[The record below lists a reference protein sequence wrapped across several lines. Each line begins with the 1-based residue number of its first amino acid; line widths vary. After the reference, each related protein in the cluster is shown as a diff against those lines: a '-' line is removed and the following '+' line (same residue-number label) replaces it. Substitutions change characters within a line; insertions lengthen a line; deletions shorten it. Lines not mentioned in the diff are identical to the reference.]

1 MAHLSHTS
9 SLKFAE
15 HKSRLAAG
23 EANACV
29 GRNGAGEDAHV
40 APALPLGR
48 QRPQTNRTAL
58 AITAAS
64 APVAVALSTQTTV
77 AFMNTATAIAPHV
90 ELTPVSI
97 WDAAPDVS
105 SKPIDENELIERYLP
120 LVRNVVDRIK
130 LNVPAHVD
138 ADDLYSVGITG
149 LLAAVRKYDPA
160 QGSTFAS
167 YAAMRIR
174 GAILDEL
181 RRMDWC
187 PRRARAR
194 SRKLK
199 NAIIEVEQK
208 VGRAATD
215 AEVCAELGIGRK
227 EYGKWVEEAKPV
239 TFIAIDQ
246 TADGDEGTGASLHEL
261 LADESDKTGRDNLE
275 KAEVLRLLTQRM
287 SELPEIPKKIVA
299 MYYFENMR
307 LAEIAEVFDLTES
320 RICQIHAQTIIGLRA
335 WLQRMKDR

>member
-1 MAHLSHTS
+1 
-9 SLKFAE
+9 
-15 HKSRLAAG
+15 
-23 EANACV
+23 
-29 GRNGAGEDAHV
+29 
-40 APALPLGR
+40 
-48 QRPQTNRTAL
+48 
-58 AITAAS
+58 
-64 APVAVALSTQTTV
+64 
-77 AFMNTATAIAPHV
+77 MNTATAPIPGTDA
-90 ELTPVSI
+90 TPATAWRAYQGVTPS
-97 WDAAPDVS
+97 AV
-105 SKPIDENELIERYLP
+105 DEKDLIERYLP

-149 LLAAVRKYDPA
+149 LIAAVRKFDPE

-199 NAIIEVEQK
+199 SAINDVEQK

-215 AEVCAELGIGRK
+215 AEVSAALGLDAK
-227 EYGKWVEEAKPV
+227 EYAKWVEEAKPV

-246 TADGDEGTGASLHEL
+246 HADGEEGQGASLHEL
-261 LADESDKTGRDNLE
+261 LADDNDVTGRDNLE
-275 KAEVLRLLTQRM
+275 KAELLQLLSQRIA
-287 SELPEIPKKIVA
+287 ELPDIPKKILA

-307 LAEIAEVFDLTES
+307 LAEIAAVFGLTES
-320 RICQIHAQTIIGLRA
+320 RICQIHAQTILGLRA
-335 WLQRMKDR
+335 YLQRVRNR

>member
-1 MAHLSHTS
+1 
-9 SLKFAE
+9 
-15 HKSRLAAG
+15 
-23 EANACV
+23 
-29 GRNGAGEDAHV
+29 
-40 APALPLGR
+40 
-48 QRPQTNRTAL
+48 
-58 AITAAS
+58 
-64 APVAVALSTQTTV
+64 
-77 AFMNTATAIAPHV
+77 MNTATAPATTVPNV
-90 ELTPVSI
+90 DATSAAAWRAYQGVSP
-97 WDAAPDVS
+97 AAV
-105 SKPIDENELIERYLP
+105 DEKDLIVRYLP

-149 LLAAVRKYDPA
+149 LIAAVRKFDPN

-174 GAILDEL
+174 GSILDEL

-199 NAIIEVEQK
+199 NTINDVEQK
-208 VGRAATD
+208 LGRAATD
-215 AEVCAELGIGRK
+215 VEVYSALGITPK
-227 EYGKWVEEAKPV
+227 EYEKWVEEAKPV

-246 TADGDEGTGASLHEL
+246 SADGEEGEGASLHEL
-261 LADESDKTGRDNLE
+261 LADDADKTGRDNLE
-275 KAEVLRLLTQRM
+275 KAEVLQLLTQKI
-287 SELPEIPKKIVA
+287 SELPDIPKKILA

-320 RICQIHAQTIIGLRA
+320 RICQIHAQTILSLRG
-335 WLQRMKDR
+335 WLQRVKER

>member
-1 MAHLSHTS
+1 
-9 SLKFAE
+9 
-15 HKSRLAAG
+15 
-23 EANACV
+23 
-29 GRNGAGEDAHV
+29 
-40 APALPLGR
+40 
-48 QRPQTNRTAL
+48 
-58 AITAAS
+58 
-64 APVAVALSTQTTV
+64 
-77 AFMNTATAIAPHV
+77 MNTAT
-90 ELTPVSI
+90 VSPFT
-97 WDAAPDVS
+97 DAASATPAWQAAQPAAPAAVDT
-105 SKPIDENELIERYLP
+105 KELIERYLP
-120 LVRNVVDRIK
+120 IVRNVVDRIK

-149 LLAAVRKYDPA
+149 LLAAVRKFDPA
-160 QGSTFAS
+160 QGHTFAS

-199 NAIIEVEQK
+199 NAINDVEQK

-215 AEVCAELGIGRK
+215 AEVCAMLGIGPK

-246 TADGDEGTGASLHEL
+246 TPEGDEGKGASLHEL
-261 LADESDKTGRDNLE
+261 LADESDRTGRDNLE
-275 KAEVLRLLTQRM
+275 KAELLQLLATRM
-287 SELPEIPKKIVA
+287 SELPEIPRKILA
-299 MYYFENMR
+299 MYYFEKLR

-320 RICQIHAQTIIGLRA
+320 RICQIHAQTILGLRG